1 MTSTKIIDKKIATF
15 TTNLSKIKQN
25 GHEIAMLI
33 FDHAHEHSD
42 CTRAIKLAS
51 AMPNS
56 WQPQIEAW
64 FKAFSPIRVVMKNG
78 KCELSPEYK
87 KATAENKADFWDRES
102 ALATPFYEIM
112 EEPKV
117 DKEYDF
123 AALVEMVA
131 RIAKQID
138 KKIEEGKVK
147 PEDKLSAEAISTQIK
162 ALNFKRVVDNAAPV
176 APEQNGDVEAP
187 DDLQLRAVG

>member
-1 MTSTKIIDKKIATF
+1 MSTKIIDRKIASF
-15 TTNLSKIKQN
+15 TTNLSKIKDQ

-33 FDHAHEHSD
+33 FDHAMEHSD
-42 CTRAIKLAS
+42 CTRAIKLAT

-64 FKAFSPIRVVMKNG
+64 FKAFSPIRVIIKNG
-78 KCELSPEYK
+78 KCELSAEYK
-87 KATAENKADFWDRES
+87 KSLPANKAEFWDRDA
-102 ALATPFYEIM
+102 ALATPFHQIM

-123 AALVEMVA
+123 AALVEMVT
-131 RIAKQID
+131 RLAKQID

-147 PEDKLSAEAISTQIK
+147 DEDKLSAENISQQIK
-162 ALNFKRVVDNAAPV
+162 GLKLVKIGQPAEAP
-176 APEQNGDVEAP
+176 APAEQQDVEAE
-187 DDLQLRAVG
+187 DELKLKAVG